1 MNTTQIPPN
10 ILYEDA
16 HLLVCCKSPG
26 IPVQTRKINTPDLE
40 SILLTY
46 LTSKGEPP
54 YLAVIHRLDQP
65 VEGILVF
72 AKTREAAKELNAQV
86 QNGKMEKYYLA
97 AVSGIL
103 KEKESRLENELIK
116 DAKTNTSRVTRQKTP
131 QSKKAVLEYRVL
143 KEAEDRSLLEI
154 HLLTG
159 RHHQIRVQ
167 MAYAGHPLLGDTKYN
182 PQAGSEKEWQYIA
195 LCAYKLIFT
204 HPKTKKKME
213 FQVKPS
219 GNFPI
224 V

>member
-1 MNTTQIPPN
+1 M
-10 ILYEDA
+10 
-16 HLLVCCKSPG
+16 
-26 IPVQTRKINTPDLE
+26 
-40 SILLTY
+40 
-46 LTSKGEPP
+46 
-54 YLAVIHRLDQP
+54 
-65 VEGILVF
+65 
-72 AKTREAAKELNAQV
+72 
-86 QNGKMEKYYLA
+86 
-97 AVSGIL
+97 
-103 KEKESRLENELIK
+103 
-116 DAKTNTSRVTRQKTP
+116 
-131 QSKKAVLEYRVL
+131 L
-143 KEAEDRSLLEI
+143 KEAEDISLLEI

>member
-1 MNTTQIPPN
+1 MKTPPISQIILHEDPHILICHKPPG
-10 ILYEDA
+10 L
-16 HLLVCCKSPG
+16 
-26 IPVQTRKINTPDLE
+26 PVQSKKINAPDLE
-40 SILLTY
+40 SSLLTY
-46 LTSKGEPP
+46 LISKGEPP

-72 AKTREAAKELNAQV
+72 AKNKAAAKDLNAQV
-86 QNGKMEKYYLA
+86 QNGSMEKYYLA
-97 AVSGIL
+97 AVSGIPT
-103 KEKESRLENELIK
+103 KKESRLENELIK
-116 DAKTNTSRVTRQKTP
+116 DANTNTSRVTKQKTP
-131 QSKKAVLEYRVL
+131 QSKKAILEYRVL
-143 KEAEDRSLLEI
+143 KEAEDCSLLEI

-182 PQAGSEKEWQYIA
+182 PQAGKEKEWQYIA
-195 LCAYKLIFT
+195 LCAYKLSFT

>member
-1 MNTTQIPPN
+1 M
-10 ILYEDA
+10 
-16 HLLVCCKSPG
+16 
-26 IPVQTRKINTPDLE
+26 
-40 SILLTY
+40 
-46 LTSKGEPP
+46 
-54 YLAVIHRLDQP
+54 AVIHRLDQP

-72 AKTREAAKELNAQV
+72 AKNKAAAKDLNAQV
-86 QNGKMEKYYLA
+86 QNGSMEKYYLA
-97 AVSGIL
+97 AVSGIPT
-103 KEKESRLENELIK
+103 KKESRLENELIK
-116 DAKTNTSRVTRQKTP
+116 DAKTNTSRVTKQKTP
-131 QSKKAVLEYRVL
+131 QSKKAILEYRVL
-143 KEAEDRSLLEI
+143 KEAEDCSLLEI

-182 PQAGSEKEWQYIA
+182 PQAGKEKEWQYIA

-219 GNFPI
+219 GSFPI

>member
-1 MNTTQIPPN
+1 MKTPPIPKI
-10 ILYEDA
+10 ILHEDP
-16 HLLVCCKSPG
+16 HILICHKPSGL
-26 IPVQTRKINTPDLE
+26 PVQSKKINTPDLE
-40 SILLTY
+40 SALLTY

-72 AKTREAAKELNAQV
+72 AKNKAAAKDLNAQL
-86 QNGKMEKYYLA
+86 QNGRMEKYYLA

-103 KEKESRLENELIK
+103 TPKESRLENELIK
-116 DAKTNTSRVTRQKTP
+116 DAKTNTSRVIEQKTP
-131 QSKKAVLEYRVL
+131 QSRNAILDYRVL
-143 KEAEDRSLLEI
+143 KEAEGSSLLEI

-182 PQAGSEKEWQYIA
+182 PQAGKEKEWQNIA
-195 LCAYKLIFT
+195 LCAYKLILS

-213 FQVKPS
+213 FQIKPS

>member
-1 MNTTQIPPN
+1 MKTPPISQIILHEDPHILICHKPPGLP
-10 ILYEDA
+10 IQS
-16 HLLVCCKSPG
+16 K
-26 IPVQTRKINTPDLE
+26 KINTTDLE
-40 SILLTY
+40 SSLLTY
-46 LTSKGEPP
+46 LISKGEPP

-72 AKTREAAKELNAQV
+72 AKNKAAAKDLNAQV
-86 QNGKMEKYYLA
+86 QNGSMEKYYLA
-97 AVSGIL
+97 AVSGIPT
-103 KEKESRLENELIK
+103 KKESRLENELIK
-116 DAKTNTSRVTRQKTP
+116 DANTNTSRVTKQKTP
-131 QSKKAVLEYRVL
+131 QSKKAILEYRVL
-143 KEAEDRSLLEI
+143 KEAEDCSLLEI

-182 PQAGSEKEWQYIA
+182 PQAGKEKEWQYIA